1 MPRQE
6 KTHHMKY
13 TTLRVFPA
21 NVRRN
26 ISFRGAAS
34 SVIFMMS
41 YLTACRYVVT
51 RGRKVLSSS
60 MFSPLPLRIL
70 LPSASRTPYMGKEL
84 VARTRAETWRGERW
98 VNSATYRK
106 KETKPSLLTAH
117 SHSSDNIKD
126 RITARPV

>member
-1 MPRQE
+1 MSRQE

-26 ISFRGAAS
+26 FSFRGAAS

-60 MFSPLPLRIL
+60 MFSPLPLFVYCC
-70 LPSASRTPYMGKEL
+70 PRTPYMGKEL

-106 KETKPSLLTAH
+106 KETKPCLLTAH